1 MKILVLGGSYFLGR
15 VFVMQTASEHEITVV
30 NRGTYSMESFG
41 AKQVTGD
48 RGDSVTWKRCEGD
61 YDVLVDFCAYHKDD
75 IATVLNHLSG
85 RIGQYILIS
94 TVDVYEHGGNSLKD
108 EDYPFESRDV
118 SGEAGDYIKGKIAL
132 EQELTAECA
141 GRNINYTILRP
152 SILYG
157 PFNYAPRESVY
168 IQMIVQN
175 HILPHI
181 TDALG
186 RFQLVYVKDVAEA
199 IKKCLLNKKTFGQ
212 AFNICN
218 KTIIDYNTLFDKL
231 EEVADVPFQEAAMTV
246 SQAIGQNVPMPF
258 PVTDEETELCSNDKS
273 VAELGL
279 SYTEL
284 SDGML
289 KTYKAFKNVF
299 VD

>member
-41 AKQVTGD
+41 AVQITGD
-48 RGDSVTWKRCEGD
+48 RKDPLTWKSCDGD
-61 YDVLVDFCAYHKDD
+61 YDVLVDFCAYHKGD
-75 IATVLNHLSG
+75 IATVLNNLSG

-94 TVDVYEHGGNSLKD
+94 TVDVYEHGGHSLKG
-108 EDYPFESRDV
+108 EDYPLENREI
-118 SGEAGDYIKGKIAL
+118 SGEAGDYIRGKITL
-132 EQELTAECA
+132 EQELVCECSE
-141 GRNINYTILRP
+141 RNISYTILRP

-157 PFNYAPRESVY
+157 PFNYAPRELVY

-181 TDALG
+181 EDAPG
-186 RFQLVYVKDVAEA
+186 SFQLVYVKDVAEA
-199 IKKCLLNKKTFGQ
+199 IRKSLLNKSAFGQ
-212 AFNICN
+212 VYNICN
-218 KTIIDYNTLFDKL
+218 ETLIDYNTLFENLK
-231 EEVADVPFQEAAMTV
+231 EVADVPFQEVTMTV
-246 SQAIGQNVPMPF
+246 SQAVEKNVPLPF

-273 VAELGL
+273 IQELGM

-284 SDGML
+284 SEGLL
-289 KTYKAFKNVF
+289 KTYRAFKNVF